1 MHHMKIST
9 VRDLRYSFSRIAKWL
24 KAGETIEIT
33 YRGKR
38 LARLMHAGLA
48 SAASPERPD
57 FESRLER
64 LFPQGLKGTPASL
77 FIIEDRD
84 RT

>member
-1 MHHMKIST
+1 M
-9 VRDLRYSFSRIAKWL
+9 RDLRYSFSRIAKWL

-38 LARLMHAGLA
+38 LARLIPAGSA

-57 FESRLER
+57 FESRLAR
-64 LFPQGLKGTPASL
+64 LFPQELNGTPASQI
-77 FIIEDRD
+77 IIEDRD